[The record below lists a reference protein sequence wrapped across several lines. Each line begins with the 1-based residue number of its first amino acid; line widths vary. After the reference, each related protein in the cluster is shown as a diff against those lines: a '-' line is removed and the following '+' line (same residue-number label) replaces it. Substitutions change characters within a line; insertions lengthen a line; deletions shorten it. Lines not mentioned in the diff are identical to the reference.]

1 MEPLDVRHAVL
12 ERHVLSLHS
21 LRKGSMLSLVC
32 LEFLSMLV
40 GRVAELLLQILDTL
54 SHGCMVLLQGTRML
68 GRQITMELLDFRHA
82 VLECKVLRLH
92 SLCKGSVLSLVRL
105 EFLSMLVG

>member
-1 MEPLDVRHAVL
+1 
-12 ERHVLSLHS
+12 
-21 LRKGSMLSLVC
+21 
-32 LEFLSMLV
+32 
-40 GRVAELLLQILDTL
+40 
-54 SHGCMVLLQGTRML
+54 ML